1 VDTKETKKKEKEHL
15 LGWMVKSS
23 KELFMV
29 VNLMVK
35 ELLLL
40 LMELQFMVCG
50 SMENS
55 IKTL

>member
-1 VDTKETKKKEKEHL
+1 LEDIKEIKKKDKEHL
-15 LGWMVKSS
+15 LGLMVKSS
-23 KELFMV
+23 KELSIM

-50 SMENS
+50 LMEN
-55 IKTL
+55 